1 MILIIILTILS
12 LLLIIGCYIFVNT
25 TNKYRKQITYLQ
37 GQNSEKRSA
46 EVTRGFMSEQLAP
59 FLESFPGDAH
69 KLRFIG
75 QPIDYISFDENE
87 IVFYEI
93 KSGNA
98 KLSDKQRNIKYLIDN
113 KKVRFATFRIK
124 ANNENKENTINDNK
138 SANEL
143 VGGQLHYRVQR

>member
-1 MILIIILTILS
+1 MIVIIILS
-12 LLLIIGCYIFVNT
+12 LLLVIGCFIFVVT
-25 TNKYRKQITYLQ
+25 LQKYKKQILYLQ

-59 FLESFPGDAH
+59 FLESFPGDPH

-87 IVFYEI
+87 VVFYEV

-124 ANNENKENTINDNK
+124 ANN
-138 SANEL
+138 
-143 VGGQLHYRVQR
+143 